1 MCGRKHSPVMEPVDA
16 SVWRSSPSEPSTSW
30 LPRKIGRIPGTNL
43 RDGGADSL
51 RKGKALSQPNLN
63 AWLIQEALFSVGCRP
78 LDCIR
83 V

>member
-1 MCGRKHSPVMEPVDA
+1 MALEPVRAIHVLAAAQNRTD
-16 SVWRSSPSEPSTSW
+16 
-30 LPRKIGRIPGTNL
+30 TNL

>member
-1 MCGRKHSPVMEPVDA
+1 MYGGKHSLVMEPVDA
-16 SVWRSSPSEPSTSW
+16 SVWR
-30 LPRKIGRIPGTNL
+30 
-43 RDGGADSL
+43 GADSL
-51 RKGKALSQPNLN
+51 RNGKALSQPNLN